1 VNPPAHAA
9 VSRAVGDAPAAPGTR
24 APQRHTGTALA
35 APAAPAALPLVAA
48 KPPQA
53 TPDVSFQTDLPK
65 FPSFAADTSRAKQRA
80 TVTRT
85 TLTTE
90 LLSVSQAAAV
100 LGVSPA
106 TVRRASD
113 AGVLPCRRSPGGHR
127 RFLRSD
133 LDGLSRDHLLSAGR
147 ANQALDHDALEALAA
162 LGEAVNQWTDLQQL
176 LLAIAG
182 HLLSVT
188 AAVSCDIFRV
198 ELKDM
203 FRCLV
208 SLDWD
213 GLDEQATGSVL
224 RLNLYPVATE
234 AIRDRDVKV
243 VKDLSDCRLSAT
255 DLEVF
260 REYGFESETILPLV
274 VKGRAVG
281 LIDLYSDQPGA
292 FAASLDYMR
301 AAAHIV
307 AGAFDKAVLMEA
319 LEAREAVLR
328 ELLDLAGLLSQ
339 ARDVEELLRTASDRL
354 LRAVD
359 GDHCNV
365 YRRDGEQYR
374 CVVCVDRDGSTAGF
388 EGTALDLTALPEG
401 AVARALSCRKPVL
414 ISDVETVHVS
424 GPEAAEFTERGWRS
438 EIVIP
443 LLAGDTVLGLVDV
456 HDSRS
461 RDWREVADFV
471 EGVGQLVAGALER
484 AELLD
489 RLERGNR
496 ELRTL
501 ADNSLEFG
509 STLDMDRVLIS
520 IARRMRGAVGAIE
533 CDIYSVDGDVL
544 LALLA
549 VNDKDE
555 LDAAWQGTALPLA
568 AFPLSSLA
576 LRSRQPV
583 VVKDLMTDLRASER
597 ERQTWS
603 AYGLRSGVLIP
614 LIHGA
619 RVVGLAAVFGR
630 QPGTFGG
637 LDLLRGLGQ
646 VAGQAI
652 ANARLYESLD
662 RSAQRAAL
670 LNTLSVE
677 LSGTLDVDSLL
688 KTVVERLR
696 DAIGA
701 SECAAFRRTD
711 GDVLECVAASAVAGL
726 AEPLDP
732 GQSHEL
738 ADVPVSRL
746 AMVSRRAIA
755 AAGAGDPRLSE
766 RGRAALRRRGVRG
779 FLVAPLV
786 VQGAVFGA
794 VELSDMARERVFS
807 RDEIDL
813 VEAVC
818 RVAGLAMD
826 NAVLFDDLERRNR
839 EAELLNEIAART
851 SASLDMIQIADAAV
865 AGLMPLVAVS
875 GYGLSLLQ
883 GDEWRVAYASEPEWM
898 RMQLPEAGAPAGGM
912 FAQLEHDAV
921 LIMSGAGDGVAIG
934 GHPGRDFVG
943 SKAAIGLFDR
953 ERLVGALM
961 LGSET
966 PGAFESVGRA
976 LLERVGVH
984 LSLAA
989 HNARLYQEIKTLH
1002 LGNLKGLSTA
1012 LNAKDYYTLGH
1023 AARVAAYMVLLGR
1036 ELGWDA
1042 GQIEQVREAA
1052 YLHDIGKIGVSDRVL
1067 LKQGKLNT
1075 EEWEL
1080 MRQHPAVSADII
1092 GPLFP
1097 EELVAAVRHHHERWD
1112 GMGYPEGLAGH
1123 DIPEIARAMCVVD
1136 SYDAMSLHRPYR
1148 GARTYDDCVAEL
1160 KRCRGEQFDPAM
1172 TDAFLR
1178 VLDDLARLRGTSR
1191 RAAEAA
1197 AARIDP
1203 SEHKALLADVSVER
1217 PEYAHIHQVLREV
1230 RDAHPQVRFMTTEAY
1245 VDGRCVVVVD
1255 GEDCGTDSFSPP
1267 GEDVMVDDAARQVLA
1282 GQPIVSNVLFVDDHG
1297 VWANAIVPVIDGDG
1311 EIVAAVVADA
1321 PALGWDG
1328 GEGFAVRG
1336 VETPVSTLQ
1345 RAAVRL
1351 SRAEIDAITDGLTG
1365 LYNHRHLHERLAE
1378 EIGEPGRGGRT
1389 LSLLFCD
1396 LDFFKDYND
1405 RHGHAAGD
1413 EALRATARIIEQC
1426 TRRDDVA
1433 ARYGGEEFVVL
1444 LPGVDEA
1451 RALEIAGRIRTAV
1464 AERHLASGG
1473 LTISIGVAAFPEAAQ
1488 SKEALLEAADRAMYI
1503 AKRLGRDRVV
1513 AAEVL
1518 DR

>member
-1 VNPPAHAA
+1 M
-9 VSRAVGDAPAAPGTR
+9 
-24 APQRHTGTALA
+24 
-35 APAAPAALPLVAA
+35 
-48 KPPQA
+48 
-53 TPDVSFQTDLPK
+53 
-65 FPSFAADTSRAKQRA
+65 
-80 TVTRT
+80 
-85 TLTTE
+85 
-90 LLSVSQAAAV
+90 SQAAAI

-133 LDGLSRDHLLSAGR
+133 LAGRSRDHLLSAGR
-147 ANQALDHDALEALAA
+147 AGHELDHDAFEALAG
-162 LGEAVNQWTDLQQL
+162 LGEAVNQWTDLHEL
-176 LLAIAG
+176 LHTIAD

-188 AAVSCDIFRV
+188 AAASCDIFRV
-198 ELKDM
+198 EREGS

-208 SLDWD
+208 SQDRD
-213 GLDEQATGSVL
+213 GPDDEAAGSIL

-243 VKDLSDCRLSAT
+243 VEDRSDRRLSAT
-255 DLEVF
+255 DLEVY
-260 REYGFESETILPLV
+260 REHGFESEALVPLLA
-274 VKGRAVG
+274 KGRVVG
-281 LIDLYSDQPGA
+281 LVDLYSDQPGT
-292 FAASLDYMR
+292 FAASLDYVR

-319 LEAREAVLR
+319 LEERESVLR
-328 ELLDLAGLLSQ
+328 ELLELAGLLSR
-339 ARDVEELLRTASDRL
+339 ARDVEQLLRTVSERL

-359 GDHCNV
+359 GDHCDV
-365 YRRDGEQYR
+365 YRRDGEQYL
-374 CVVCVDRDGSTAGF
+374 CVVCVGRDGLTAGF
-388 EGTALDLTALPEG
+388 EGRAFDLAALPEG
-401 AVARALSCRKPVL
+401 AVARALSRRKPVL
-414 ISDVETVHVS
+414 ISDVETAHVS
-424 GPEAAEFTERGWRS
+424 GQEAAEFTDWGWRS

-443 LLAGDTVLGLVDV
+443 LLAGDTMLGLVDV
-456 HDSRS
+456 HDSKA
-461 RDWREVADFV
+461 RDWKEVADFV
-471 EGVGQLVAGALER
+471 EGVGQLVAGALEK

-489 RLERGNR
+489 RLESSNR

-520 IARRMRGAVGAIE
+520 IARRMRAMVGAAE
-533 CDIYSVDGDVL
+533 CDIYSVEGDVL
-544 LALLA
+544 RALLA
-549 VNDKDE
+549 VNEKDV
-555 LDAAWQGTALPLA
+555 LDAAWPGTELPLA

-583 VVKDLMTDLRASER
+583 VVMDLTADVRASER
-597 ERQTWS
+597 ERQLWS
-603 AYGLRSGVLIP
+603 AYGLRSGVIIP

-619 RVVGLAAVFGR
+619 RVVGIASVFGR
-630 QPGTFGG
+630 EPGTLGG

-652 ANARLYESLD
+652 ANARLYERLD
-662 RSAQRAAL
+662 RSARRAAL
-670 LNTLSVE
+670 LNTLSAE
-677 LSGTLDVDSLL
+677 LSGKLDVGALL

-696 DAIGA
+696 DAAGV
-701 SECAAFRRTD
+701 SECAAFRSAD
-711 GDVLECVAASAVAGL
+711 GGVLVCVAASAAAGL
-726 AEPLDP
+726 PEPLAP
-732 GQSHEL
+732 GQSHRL
-738 ADVPVSRL
+738 ADVPISRL
-746 AMVSRRAIA
+746 AMASRRAIA
-755 AAGAGDPRLSE
+755 AAGAADPRLSE

-786 VQGAVFGA
+786 VQGTVYGA
-794 VELSDMARERVFS
+794 IELSDTARERAFS

-826 NAVLFDDLERRNR
+826 NAVLFAGLERRNR

-851 SASLDMIQIADAAV
+851 SASLDMAQIAEAAV
-865 AGLMPLVAVS
+865 AGLRPLVAVS
-875 GYGLSLLQ
+875 GFGLSLLQ
-883 GDEWRVAYASEPEWM
+883 GDEWRVVYASEPDWM
-898 RMQLPEAGAPAGGM
+898 RMHLPVPGDPAGGTL
-912 FAQLEHDAV
+912 AQLEHDAV
-921 LIMSGAGDGVAIG
+921 VITTGAGAGAAIG
-934 GHPGRDFVG
+934 GHPGKDVEW
-943 SKAAIGLFDR
+943 SQAAIGLFDR
-953 ERLVGALM
+953 ERLVGALV
-961 LGSET
+961 LGSES
-966 PGAFESVGRA
+966 PEAFGSVGRS

-989 HNARLYQEIKTLH
+989 HNARLYQEIKSLH

-1036 ELGWDA
+1036 ELGWD
-1042 GQIEQVREAA
+1042 GEEIEQVREAA

-1067 LKQGKLNT
+1067 LKQGPLNA

-1112 GMGYPEGLAGH
+1112 GAGYPDGLGGD

-1148 GARTYDDCVAEL
+1148 AARSYEDCVAEL
-1160 KRCRGEQFDPAM
+1160 RRCRGEQFDPAM

-1178 VLDDLARLRGTSR
+1178 VLDGLARLRETSR
-1191 RAAEAA
+1191 RAAEEA

-1203 SEHKALLADVSVER
+1203 SEHKALLADASVER
-1217 PEYAHIHQVLREV
+1217 PEYAHIQQVLREV
-1230 RDAHPQVRFMTTEAY
+1230 RDAHPRVRFMTTEAY

-1255 GEDCGTDSFSPP
+1255 GEDSDSDSFSPP

-1297 VWANAIVPVIDGDG
+1297 AWVNAIVPVIGGDG
-1311 EIVAAVVADA
+1311 EIVAAVVADTS
-1321 PALGWDG
+1321 ALGREG
-1328 GEGFAVRG
+1328 GGGFAARG
-1336 VETPVSTLQ
+1336 AETPVSTLQ

-1365 LYNHRHLHERLAE
+1365 LYNHRHLHERLAAE
-1378 EIGEPGRGGRT
+1378 VGEPGQGGRA

-1405 RHGHAAGD
+1405 RYGHAAGD
-1413 EALRATARIIEQC
+1413 EALRATARMIEQC

-1451 RALEIAGRIRTAV
+1451 RALEVAGRIRSAV
-1464 AERHLASGG
+1464 AAHHLAQGG
-1473 LTISIGVAAFPEAAQ
+1473 LTISIGVAAFPAAAR
-1488 SKEALLEAADRAMYI
+1488 SKEALLEAADRAMYL

-1513 AAEVL
+1513 AAEAL
-1518 DR
+1518 DG

>member
-1 VNPPAHAA
+1 
-9 VSRAVGDAPAAPGTR
+9 
-24 APQRHTGTALA
+24 
-35 APAAPAALPLVAA
+35 
-48 KPPQA
+48 
-53 TPDVSFQTDLPK
+53 
-65 FPSFAADTSRAKQRA
+65 
-80 TVTRT
+80 
-85 TLTTE
+85 
-90 LLSVSQAAAV
+90 VSQAAEL

-127 RFLRSD
+127 RFLR
-133 LDGLSRDHLLSAGR
+133 LDVSGLSRDQLLSAGR
-147 ANQALDHDALEALAA
+147 AGRELDHDAFESLAG
-162 LGEAVNQWTDLQQL
+162 LGEAVNQWTDLHEL
-176 LLAIAG
+176 LHIIAD

-188 AAVSCDIFRV
+188 TAVSCDIFRM
-198 ELKDM
+198 ERKGS

-208 SLDWD
+208 SQDRD
-213 GLDEQATGSVL
+213 GPDDEAAGNIL
-224 RLNLYPVATE
+224 RLHLYPVATE
-234 AIRDRDVKV
+234 AIRDRDVKIV
-243 VKDLSDCRLSAT
+243 EDRSDGRLSAT

-260 REYGFESETILPLV
+260 EEHGFESEALIPLIAKDRV
-274 VKGRAVG
+274 VG
-281 LIDLYSDQPGA
+281 LIDLYSDQPDA
-292 FAASLDYMR
+292 LSASLDYVR

-319 LEAREAVLR
+319 LGERESVLR
-328 ELLDLAGLLSQ
+328 ELLELAGLLSQ
-339 ARDVEELLRTASDRL
+339 ARDVEQLLRTVSDRL
-354 LRAVD
+354 LSAVD
-359 GDHCNV
+359 GAHCDV

-388 EGTALDLTALPEG
+388 EGKTIDLAALPDG
-401 AVARALSCRKPVL
+401 TVARALSRRKPVL
-414 ISDVETVHVS
+414 ISDVETAHVS
-424 GPEAAEFTERGWRS
+424 GQEAAEFTDWGWRS
-438 EIVIP
+438 EIVFP
-443 LLAGDTVLGLVDV
+443 LLAGDTALGIVDI
-456 HDSRS
+456 HDSKT

-555 LDAAWQGTALPLA
+555 LDVAWPGTELPLA
-568 AFPLSSLA
+568 ALPLSSLA

-583 VVKDLMTDLRASER
+583 VVKDLMNDVRASER

-619 RVVGLAAVFGR
+619 RVVGLAAVFGS
-630 QPGTFGG
+630 QPGTIGG

-652 ANARLYESLD
+652 ANARLYERLD

-670 LNTLSVE
+670 LNTLSAE
-677 LSGTLDVDSLL
+677 LSKTLDVGSLL
-688 KTVVERLR
+688 KIVVERLR
-696 DAIGA
+696 DAAGV
-701 SECAAFRRTD
+701 SECAAFRRAD

-726 AEPLDP
+726 PDPLAP
-732 GQSHEL
+732 GQSEEL
-738 ADVPVSRL
+738 ADVPIRRL

-755 AAGAGDPRLSE
+755 AAGADDPRLSE
-766 RGRAALRRRGVRG
+766 RGLAALRRRGVRG

-826 NAVLFDDLERRNR
+826 NAVLFDGLERRNR

-851 SASLDMIQIADAAV
+851 SASLDMTQIAEAAV
-865 AGLMPLVAVS
+865 AGLRPLVTVS
-875 GYGLSLLQ
+875 GFGLSLLQ
-883 GDEWRVAYASEPEWM
+883 GNEWRVVYASELDWM
-898 RMQLPEAGAPAGGM
+898 RMQLPVTGGPSGGIL
-912 FAQLEHDAV
+912 AHLEHDAV
-921 LIMSGAGDGVAIG
+921 LITSGAGAGAAE
-934 GHPGRDFVG
+934 GHPGADFEG
-943 SKAAIGLFDR
+943 SRAAIGLFDR

-966 PGAFESVGRA
+966 PGAFESVGRS

-1036 ELGWDA
+1036 ELGWDG

-1067 LKQGKLNT
+1067 LKQGTLNT

-1097 EELVAAVRHHHERWD
+1097 EELVTAVRHHHERWD
-1112 GMGYPEGLAGH
+1112 GAGYPDGLAGD

-1148 GARTYDDCVAEL
+1148 GARTYEDCVAEL
-1160 KRCRGEQFDPAM
+1160 RRCSGEQFDPAM

-1178 VLDDLARLRGTSR
+1178 VLDELAQLRETSR
-1191 RAAEAA
+1191 HAAEAA

-1203 SEHKALLADVSVER
+1203 SRHKALLADVSVER
-1217 PEYAHIHQVLREV
+1217 PEYEHVHQVLREV

-1245 VDGRCVVVVD
+1245 VNGRCIVVVD
-1255 GEDCGTDSFSPP
+1255 GEDAGSVSFSPP

-1297 VWANAIVPVIDGDG
+1297 VWANAIVPLIGDDG
-1311 EIVAAVVADA
+1311 EIVAAVVADT

-1328 GEGFAVRG
+1328 GEALAARG

-1378 EIGEPGRGGRT
+1378 EIGEPGMGGRA

-1451 RALEIAGRIRTAV
+1451 RALEIADRIRSAV
-1464 AERHLASGG
+1464 AERHLAHGG
-1473 LTISIGVAAFPEAAQ
+1473 LTISIGVAMFPGAAR
-1488 SKEALLEAADRAMYI
+1488 SKEALLEAADHAMYI

-1513 AAEVL
+1513 AAEML
-1518 DR
+1518 DA

>member
-1 VNPPAHAA
+1 M
-9 VSRAVGDAPAAPGTR
+9 
-24 APQRHTGTALA
+24 
-35 APAAPAALPLVAA
+35 
-48 KPPQA
+48 
-53 TPDVSFQTDLPK
+53 
-65 FPSFAADTSRAKQRA
+65 
-80 TVTRT
+80 TRT

-113 AGVLPCRRSPGGHR
+113 AGVFPCRRSPGGHR
-127 RFLRSD
+127 RFLSAD
-133 LDGLSRDHLLSAGR
+133 LAGLSRDQLLSAGR
-147 ANQALDHDALEALAA
+147 GAQTLDHEVLAA
-162 LGEAVNQWTDLQQL
+162 VADLGAALNEWTDLAEL
-176 LLAIAG
+176 LHTIA
-182 HLLSVT
+182 HRLLSVT
-188 AAVSCDIFRV
+188 AAVSCDIFRA
-198 ELKDM
+198 EQKGL

-208 SLDWD
+208 SRDREGPD
-213 GLDEQATGSVL
+213 DQAAGSIL
-224 RLNLYPVATE
+224 RLNLYPVAME
-234 AIRDRDVKV
+234 AVRDRDIKIVE
-243 VKDLSDCRLSAT
+243 DRSDRRLSAT
-255 DLEVF
+255 DLEVY
-260 REYGFESETILPLV
+260 EEHGFQSEALIPLIA
-274 VKGRAVG
+274 KGRVVG
-281 LIDLYSDQPGA
+281 LIDLYSELPDA
-292 FAASLDYMR
+292 FALSLDYVR
-301 AAAHIV
+301 AAAHII

-319 LEAREAVLR
+319 LGERESVLR
-328 ELLDLAGLLSQ
+328 ELLELAGLLSQ
-339 ARDVEELLRTASDRL
+339 ARDVDQLLRTVSDRL
-354 LRAVD
+354 LSAVD
-359 GDHCNV
+359 GDHCDV

-374 CVVCVDRDGSTAGF
+374 CVVCVDRDGSRAGF
-388 EGTALDLTALPEG
+388 EGKAIDLTALPEG
-401 AVARALSCRKPVL
+401 AVAHALSRRKPVL
-414 ISDVETVHVS
+414 ISDVETAHVS
-424 GPEAAEFTERGWRS
+424 GREAAEFTDWGWRS
-438 EIVIP
+438 EIVFP
-443 LLAGDTVLGLVDV
+443 LLAGDTVLGFVDV
-456 HDSRS
+456 HDSKT

-471 EGVGQLVAGALER
+471 EGVGQLVAGALEK

-489 RLERGNR
+489 RLERSNR

-501 ADNSLEFG
+501 AENSLEFG

-520 IARRMRGAVGAIE
+520 IARRMRATVDATA
-533 CDIYSVDGDVL
+533 CDIYAVEGDVL
-544 LALLA
+544 RALLA
-549 VNDKDE
+549 VNREDV
-555 LDAAWQGTALPLA
+555 LDPAWPGTELPLA

-583 VVKDLMTDLRASER
+583 VVNDLMTDVRASER
-597 ERQTWS
+597 ERQSWS
-603 AYGLRSGVLIP
+603 AYGLRSGVIIP

-619 RVVGLAAVFGR
+619 RVVGIAGVFGR
-630 QPGTFGG
+630 EPGTIGG

-652 ANARLYESLD
+652 ANARLYERLD

-670 LNTLSVE
+670 LNTLSAE
-677 LSGTLDVDSLL
+677 LSGTLDVGSLL
-688 KTVVERLR
+688 TTVVTRLR
-696 DAIGA
+696 DAAGV
-701 SECAAFRRTD
+701 SECAAFRRVE
-711 GDVLECVAASAVAGL
+711 GDVLECVAAATTTGL
-726 AEPLDP
+726 PEPLAP
-732 GQSHEL
+732 GQSEEI
-738 ADVPVSRL
+738 ADVPISRL
-746 AMVSRRAIA
+746 AMVSRRATA
-755 AAGAGDPRLSE
+755 AAGPGDPRLSE

-826 NAVLFDDLERRNR
+826 NAVLFDGLERRNR
-839 EAELLNEIAART
+839 EAELLNEIATRT
-851 SASLDMIQIADAAV
+851 SASLDMTQIAEAAV
-865 AGLMPLVAVS
+865 AGLRLLVPVS
-875 GYGLSLLQ
+875 GFGLSLLQ
-883 GDEWRVAYASEPEWM
+883 GDEWRVAYASKPEWM
-898 RMQLPEAGAPAGGM
+898 RMQLPGAGGPAGGIL
-912 FAQLEHDAV
+912 AQLEQDAV
-921 LIMSGAGDGVAIG
+921 LITTDDGDGATIG
-934 GHPGRDFVG
+934 GHPGKDFEG

-966 PGAFESVGRA
+966 PGAFESVGRS
-976 LLERVGVH
+976 LLERVGVR

-1067 LKQGKLNT
+1067 LKQGTLNT

-1112 GMGYPEGLAGH
+1112 GAGYPDGLAGD

-1148 GARTYDDCVAEL
+1148 AARAYEDCVAEL
-1160 KRCRGEQFDPAM
+1160 QRCRGDQFDPAM

-1178 VLDDLARLRGTSR
+1178 VLDGLTRLRETSR

-1217 PEYAHIHQVLREV
+1217 PEYEHIHQVLREV

-1245 VDGRCVVVVD
+1245 VDGRCIVVVD
-1255 GEDCGTDSFSPP
+1255 GEDSGSDSFSPP

-1282 GQPIVSNVLFVDDHG
+1282 GLPIVSNVLFVDDHG
-1297 VWANAIVPVIDGDG
+1297 VWANAIVPLTGGDG
-1311 EIVAAVVADA
+1311 EIVAAVVADT
-1321 PALGWDG
+1321 PALGWEG
-1328 GEGFAVRG
+1328 GESFAVRG
-1336 VETPVSTLQ
+1336 VDTPVSTLQ

-1365 LYNHRHLHERLAE
+1365 LYNHRHLHERLAAE
-1378 EIGEPGRGGRT
+1378 VGEPGQAGRA

-1451 RALEIAGRIRTAV
+1451 RALEIADRIRSAV
-1464 AERHLASGG
+1464 AERHLAHGG
-1473 LTISIGVAAFPEAAQ
+1473 LTISIGVAAFPAAAR
-1488 SKEALLEAADRAMYI
+1488 SKEALLEAADRAMYL

-1513 AAEVL
+1513 AAEKL
-1518 DR
+1518 DY

>member
-1 VNPPAHAA
+1 
-9 VSRAVGDAPAAPGTR
+9 
-24 APQRHTGTALA
+24 
-35 APAAPAALPLVAA
+35 
-48 KPPQA
+48 
-53 TPDVSFQTDLPK
+53 
-65 FPSFAADTSRAKQRA
+65 
-80 TVTRT
+80 
-85 TLTTE
+85 
-90 LLSVSQAAAV
+90 VSQAAVV

-127 RFLRSD
+127 RFLGTD
-133 LDGLSRDHLLSAGR
+133 LAGLSRNKLLSAGR
-147 ANQALDHDALEALAA
+147 AGHELGHDALEALAG
-162 LGEAVNQWTDLQQL
+162 LGEAVNQWTDLHEL
-176 LLAIAG
+176 LHTIAG
-182 HLLSVT
+182 HLLSAT
-188 AAVSCDIFRV
+188 SAVSCDIFRV
-198 ELKDM
+198 ERKGS

-208 SLDWD
+208 SQDRE
-213 GLDEQATGSVL
+213 GSDEEATGSIL

-243 VKDLSDCRLSAT
+243 VEDRSDRRLSAT
-255 DLEVF
+255 DLEVY
-260 REYGFESETILPLV
+260 EEHGFESEVLLPLFA
-274 VKGRAVG
+274 KGKIVG

-292 FAASLDYMR
+292 FAASLDYTR

-319 LEAREAVLR
+319 LEDRESVLR
-328 ELLDLAGLLSQ
+328 EMLALAGLLSR
-339 ARDVEELLRTASDRL
+339 ARDVEQLLRTFSDRL
-354 LRAVD
+354 LSAVD
-359 GDHCNV
+359 GDHCDV

-374 CVVCVDRDGSTAGF
+374 CVVCVERDGSTTGF
-388 EGTALDLTALPEG
+388 EGKACDVGGQPDG
-401 AVARALSCRKPVL
+401 AVARALSRREPVV
-414 ISDVETVHVS
+414 IADAEVAHVC
-424 GPEAAEFTERGWRS
+424 GPDAEEPAERGWRS
-438 EIVIP
+438 EMVIP
-443 LLAGDTVLGLVDV
+443 LLVGDAVLGFVDV
-456 HDSRS
+456 HDSKA
-461 RDWREVADFV
+461 RDWREVADFAG
-471 EGVGQLVAGALER
+471 GVGQLVAGALDK

-489 RLERGNR
+489 RLENGNR

-520 IARRMRGAVGAIE
+520 IARRMRATVDATA
-533 CDIYSVDGDVL
+533 CDIYSVEGDVL
-544 LALLA
+544 RALLA
-549 VNDKDE
+549 VNEADV
-555 LDAAWQGTALPLA
+555 LDATWPGTELPLA

-576 LRSRQPV
+576 LRGRQPV
-583 VVKDLMTDLRASER
+583 VVKDLTTDERSSER
-597 ERQTWS
+597 ERQSWS
-603 AYGLRSGVLIP
+603 AYGLRSGVIIP

-619 RVVGLAAVFGR
+619 RVVGIAGVFKR
-630 QPGTFGG
+630 EPGTIGG

-652 ANARLYESLD
+652 ANARLYEKLD
-662 RSAQRAAL
+662 RSAQRASL
-670 LNTLSVE
+670 LNTLSAE

-688 KTVVERLR
+688 RTVVERLR
-696 DAIGA
+696 EAIGV
-701 SECAAFRRTD
+701 SECAAFRRVD
-711 GDVLECVAASAVAGL
+711 GDVLECVAAAAAGL
-726 AEPLDP
+726 AEPQATGRSRD
-732 GQSHEL
+732 L
-738 ADVPVSRL
+738 ADIPISRL

-755 AAGAGDPRLSE
+755 AVGAGDPRLSE
-766 RGRAALRRRGVRG
+766 RGRAALRQRGVRG

-786 VQGAVFGA
+786 VQGAVFGT

-865 AGLMPLVAVS
+865 GGLKLLVDVT
-875 GYGLSLLQ
+875 GFGLSLLQ

-898 RMQLPEAGAPAGGM
+898 RMQLPEDGAPAGGM
-912 FAQLEHDAV
+912 LAQLERHAV
-921 LIMSGAGDGVAIG
+921 LITSGAADAAVVR

-961 LGSET
+961 LGSDT
-966 PGAFESVGRA
+966 PGAFESVGRS

-1067 LKQGKLNT
+1067 LKQGKLNS

-1092 GPLFP
+1092 APLFP
-1097 EELVAAVRHHHERWD
+1097 EELVAGVRHHHERWD
-1112 GMGYPEGLAGH
+1112 GSGYPDGLAGD

-1148 GARTYDDCVAEL
+1148 GARTYVDCVAEL
-1160 KRCRGEQFDPAM
+1160 RHCSGEQFDPAM

-1178 VLDDLARLRGTSR
+1178 VLDELARLRETSR
-1191 RAAEAA
+1191 HAAEAA

-1203 SEHKALLADVSVER
+1203 SQHKALLADVSVER
-1217 PEYAHIHQVLREV
+1217 PEYAHVHQVLREV

-1255 GEDCGTDSFSPP
+1255 GEESGSASFSPP

-1297 VWANAIVPVIDGDG
+1297 VWANAIVPLIGDDG
-1311 EIVAAVVADA
+1311 EIVAAVVADT

-1328 GEGFAVRG
+1328 GEGLAVRG

-1378 EIGEPGRGGRT
+1378 EIGEPGQGGRA

-1413 EALRATARIIEQC
+1413 EALRTTARIIEQC

-1433 ARYGGEEFVVL
+1433 ARYGGEEFVVV

-1451 RALEIAGRIRTAV
+1451 RALEIAGRIRSAV
-1464 AERHLASGG
+1464 AERHLVHGG
-1473 LTISIGVAAFPEAAQ
+1473 LTISIGVAAFPAAAR
-1488 SKEALLEAADRAMYI
+1488 SKEALLEAADRAMYL

-1513 AAEVL
+1513 AAEKL
-1518 DR
+1518 GY